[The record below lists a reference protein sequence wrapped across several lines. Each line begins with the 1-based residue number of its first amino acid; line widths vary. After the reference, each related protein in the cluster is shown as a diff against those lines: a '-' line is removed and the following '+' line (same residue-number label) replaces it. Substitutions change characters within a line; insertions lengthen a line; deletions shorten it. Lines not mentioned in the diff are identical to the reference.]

1 MRFLFHSLLERVG
14 EGGRDSFK
22 IESPR
27 LRGWKY
33 LDVDGHWVGGLDD
46 SSIEVQ
52 LKDCSYE

>member
-14 EGGRDSFK
+14 VGGRGSFK

-46 SSIEVQ
+46 SSIEVKR
-52 LKDCSYE
+52 L

>member
-1 MRFLFHSLLERVG
+1 MWFLFPGLVGRVG
-14 EGGRDSFK
+14 EGGRGSFK

-46 SSIEVQ
+46 SSIEVKR
-52 LKDCSYE
+52 L